1 MLITCAPW
9 IQRSSVGTA
18 ELLLAR
24 LLGNRC
30 AVGTRRMFYPT
41 LQVQEV

>member
-1 MLITCAPW
+1 MLIRCAPW
-9 IQRSSVGTA
+9 IQRPSVGAA

-24 LLGNRC
+24 LPGGWC
-30 AVGTRRMFYPT
+30 AVVTRRMFYPT